1 MDEIKTLI
9 FKHPQG
15 LGKPN
20 HALESYGGRLVK
32 ADNGTSNFVQREYDS
47 SLEDPVQVAEVV
59 DSTLKFQVYTLN
71 M

>member
-1 MDEIKTLI
+1 MHEIKTLI

-15 LGKPN
+15 LGEAN
-20 HALESYGGRLVK
+20 HALESYGGRLVE
-32 ADNGTSNFVQREYDS
+32 DNGTSNFVEREYNS

-59 DSTLKFQVYTLN
+59 DSALKFQVYTLN